1 MTNAT
6 KAKQNA
12 RIRLLVP
19 TEIAQRLETEAEFMG
34 VGEHCFRVGDN
45 ASIKSKADIV
55 RWAVN
60 LYVLAMEREEPDVEV
75 DLYAGTVG
83 VAFYMGTKDRGF
95 WEYAIKQ
102 HMAESI
108 HDLASRALTRYF
120 QQADQLL
127 EKDTEVYLMLS
138 KFSTPDLQAWLKERV

>member
-1 MTNAT
+1 MV
-6 KAKQNA
+6 KKPNA

-19 TEIAQRLETEAEFMG
+19 TEIAKRLKEEAEFMG
-34 VGEHCFRVGDN
+34 VGEHCFRIGEQ
-45 ASIKSKADIV
+45 SIKSMADIV

-60 LYVLAMEREEPDVEV
+60 LYVLAMERGEPDVEV
-75 DLYAGTVG
+75 DLYAKTVG

-120 QQADQLL
+120 QQADRLL
-127 EKDTEVYLMLS
+127 EKDTEVYLMISGFGADEL
-138 KFSTPDLQAWLKERV
+138 KTWLKEHV